1 MGRKNVNMLSG
12 PIVSG
17 ILAIAIPVMIMNVVS
32 SLFNIVDMS
41 ILKGYAQ
48 SKYTVGAVGVCG
60 TLITAISGLAIGSAS
75 GSNVV
80 IAKFV
85 GAKDEFRVSR
95 AIHTSIALSLV
106 AGLLLAVV
114 GVGGAELFLKWV
126 NCPAEQLPEATLYFR
141 MYFAGIPLLMY
152 YNFGAAVLRSFGD
165 SRRPMIFLTISGAVK
180 VVLTYVFVAYFQLGV
195 VGVSLATI
203 LSWTLLAVVMT
214 ITLLRNEGMGKVEIS
229 KIRLHK
235 EELLQ
240 ILRIGIPAGLQQV
253 LYSIANVLISATVN
267 TFGAAATTGISIANN
282 FDNILYQ
289 ISTASA
295 LAVMPYVSQNV
306 GAGNI
311 KRAVQSIW
319 RGMMVTICL
328 GASLGA
334 LSAIFS
340 GPLSYTM
347 TNDPAVVAYS
357 QQKMMLVSSTYF
369 ICGINEIL
377 GAALRGMGKPSAPT
391 VSTLVFM
398 CLIRFVW
405 VQWIY
410 PFLPEPK
417 LTFLYLIWP
426 IGWVLSI
433 ATLLCVL
440 LPTVKKLRRQQ
451 LLAEQIA

>member
-32 SLFNIVDMS
+32 SLFNIVDMT
-41 ILKGYAQ
+41 ILKGYDNSGYA
-48 SKYTVGAVGVCG
+48 VGAVGVCSI
-60 TLITAISGLAIGSAS
+60 LITAISGLVNGSAS
-75 GSNVV
+75 GANVV

-85 GAKDEFRVSR
+85 GAKDEFRTSR
-95 AIHTSIALSLV
+95 AIHTSVALSLI
-106 AGLLLAVV
+106 AGLLLTVV
-114 GVGGAELFLKWV
+114 GVSGAELFLRWI
-126 NCPAEQLPEATLYFR
+126 NCPETLLDQAVLYFR
-141 MYFAGIPLLMY
+141 MYFAGVPLLMF

-165 SRRPMIFLTISGAVK
+165 SRRPMIYLIVSGAIK
-180 VVLTYVFVAYFQLGV
+180 VVLTYVFVAYLQLGV
-195 VGVSLATI
+195 TGVGLATI
-203 LSWTLLAVVMT
+203 LSWAVLAVMMA
-214 ITLLRNEGMGKVEIS
+214 ITLLRNEGVGKVEIY
-229 KIRLHK
+229 KVRLHK
-235 EELLQ
+235 EELKQ

-267 TFGAAATTGISIANN
+267 TFGAAATTGISIANQ

-289 ISTASA
+289 VSTASA
-295 LAVMPYVSQNV
+295 LAVMPYVSQNI

-311 KRAVQSIW
+311 KRATQSIW

-357 QQKMMLVSSTYF
+357 RQKMMLVSSTYF

-391 VSTLVFM
+391 AATLVFM

-433 ATLLCVL
+433 ASLLCVL
-440 LPTVKKLRRQQ
+440 IPTVRKLRQQQ
-451 LLAEQIA
+451 LLAE

>member
-1 MGRKNVNMLSG
+1 MRRKNVNMLSG

-17 ILAIAIPVMIMNVVS
+17 LLAIAIPVMTMNVVS
-32 SLFNIVDMS
+32 SLFNIVDMA
-41 ILKGYAQ
+41 ILKGYDNSGYA
-48 SKYTVGAVGVCG
+48 VGAVGVCSI
-60 TLITAISGLAIGSAS
+60 LITAISGLVNGSAS
-75 GSNVV
+75 GANVV
-80 IAKFV
+80 IAKFL
-85 GAKDEFRVSR
+85 GAKDDFHTSR
-95 AIHTSIALSLV
+95 AIHTSVALSLV
-106 AGLLLAVV
+106 AGLLLTVV
-114 GVGGAELFLKWV
+114 GVGGAGLFLKWV
-126 NCPAEQLPEATLYFR
+126 NCPDALMDQAVLYFR
-141 MYFAGIPLLMY
+141 MYFAAVPMLMF

-165 SRRPMIFLTISGAVK
+165 SRRPMIFLMISGAVK
-180 VVLTYVFVAYFQLGV
+180 MALNYVFVAHFQMGV
-195 VGVSLATI
+195 KGVAFATI
-203 LSWTLLAVVMT
+203 LSWALLTVFMLVA
-214 ITLLRNEGMGKVEIS
+214 LLRNEGIGKVVIS

-267 TFGAAATTGISIANN
+267 TFGPAATTGISIANQ

-289 ISTASA
+289 VSTASA
-295 LAVMPYVSQNV
+295 LAVMPYVSQNI

-311 KRAVQSIW
+311 RRATQSIW
-319 RGMMVTICL
+319 RGMMITICL

-357 QQKMMLVSSTYF
+357 RQKMVLVSSTYF

-377 GAALRGMGKPSAPT
+377 GAALRGMGKPSAPA
-391 VSTLVFM
+391 VATLVFM

-426 IGWVLSI
+426 IGWILSI
-433 ATLLCVL
+433 ATLVCVL
-440 LPTVKKLRRQQ
+440 IPTVKKLRQQ
-451 LLAEQIA
+451 HLPAEQTA